1 MQWYFEISD
10 DFCIIFDCRYSFN
23 AQIKEFIRKR
33 KIFFNLVNALWS
45 SQESMQ
51 SNKRQK
57 NMTKTNK
64 QTKKKKK
71 ETIIKKKKQ
80 WKALLNKRH
89 NKKIKREKEQ
99 WKMKS
104 IRKAKQWQKVS
115 RNYTITHSVISVVFG
130 VFLVFIFPYTDWIR
144 RDTKY
149 LKIKKYGTEKLR
161 IRTFFTQG
169 HF

>member
-1 MQWYFEISD
+1 MVISR
-10 DFCIIFDCRYSFN
+10 IY
-23 AQIKEFIRKR
+23 AVK
-33 KIFFNLVNALWS
+33 
-45 SQESMQ
+45 
-51 SNKRQK
+51 QK
-57 NMTKTNK
+57 TKKHDKNK
-64 QTKKKKK
+64 QTNKKKKK

-130 VFLVFIFPYTDWIR
+130 VFLVFIFPHTDWIR

>member
-1 MQWYFEISD
+1 MH
-10 DFCIIFDCRYSFN
+10 CGHL
-23 AQIKEFIRKR
+23 K
-33 KIFFNLVNALWS
+33 NLC
-45 SQESMQ
+45 SQTKGKKHDK
-51 SNKRQK
+51 NKQ
-57 NMTKTNK
+57 TNK
-64 QTKKKKK
+64 QTKKKK

-104 IRKAKQWQKVS
+104 IRKAKQWQKIS

-130 VFLVFIFPYTDWIR
+130 VFLVFIFPYMDWIR
-144 RDTKY
+144 RDTEY
-149 LKIKKYGTEKLR
+149 LKIKKCETEKLR
-161 IRTFFTQG
+161 LRTFFTQG

>member
-1 MQWYFEISD
+1 MH
-10 DFCIIFDCRYSFN
+10 CGHL
-23 AQIKEFIRKR
+23 K
-33 KIFFNLVNALWS
+33 NLC
-45 SQESMQ
+45 SQT
-51 SNKRQK
+51 KDKKTWQK
-57 NMTKTNK
+57 QTNK
-64 QTKKKKK
+64 QKKKKK

>member
-1 MQWYFEISD
+1 MVISR
-10 DFCIIFDCRYSFN
+10 IY
-23 AQIKEFIRKR
+23 AVKQK
-33 KIFFNLVNALWS
+33 A
-45 SQESMQ
+45 
-51 SNKRQK
+51 K

-64 QTKKKKK
+64 QTNKK
-71 ETIIKKKKQ
+71 EKRNYHQKKKQ

-104 IRKAKQWQKVS
+104 IRKAKQWQKIS

-130 VFLVFIFPYTDWIR
+130 VFLVFIFPYMDWIR
-144 RDTKY
+144 RDTEY
-149 LKIKKYGTEKLR
+149 LKIKKCETEKLR